1 MSSSRDRRLRPAP
14 ESLTPHSNELEQAIL
29 GGLIVVDHGRADRT
43 RNDGL
48 DAVLREGLKPEHFYH
63 SLHGRI
69 FELMCQL
76 GREAKPITI
85 FSLKAFIEDIDL
97 GDGTTPSQY
106 IAKLAG
112 AAVTLVNIPDY
123 ARMVVQLSQRRA
135 LIAEAAEFQNEV
147 AVAPPDKTNDE
158 LAADAIQRIQRLA
171 ENGSSIVTRKT
182 IGDAAA
188 EMLMRA
194 RLRKEQGPEGNVIP
208 TGFTDLDRMTG
219 GYEGGTL
226 WIAGGRPGMGKGQ
239 RLDDEIATPFGI
251 KRWGDLKAGD
261 MVFGSD
267 GSPTTVVETFP
278 LGMQRIFRVSFD
290 DGSFLDVTGDHL
302 WNVRGRSDRQR
313 SAAFTTVSTLDLLSG
328 GVRGG
333 SDDRRLYEIPRQ
345 GAVEFLTGHQPID
358 PYLLGVW
365 LGDGTVGQSCWSK
378 PDPEIVERVRGLG
391 YKVCDRPDGV
401 TKYVYGVND
410 AFRSLGV
417 FDLKSCERFIPDA
430 YRFAGVKARRA
441 LFDGLCDT
449 DGEVYCGG
457 TIGFSSTSRRLIDD
471 VVWLARS
478 LGCKARIQPT
488 VKRPMYRGS
497 DGVKIDGRPC
507 WRLTIAAIFNPF
519 SVTRKRLRFKV
530 ASDRYLT
537 RYIDRID
544 EVDPSEAMCIKV
556 AADDELYQARDFI
569 VTHNTSLMVSSANAI
584 GKMSVRRERDGLTGW
599 GVMEFSLEVSQD
611 QFMSRHVADLVR
623 SQRRSIPFS
632 SIMRGELED
641 DELWIVED
649 GVRRFDD
656 MPIIVDFA
664 SRLSIAEIALRVKT
678 EKAKFARQGVELKV
692 VFIDYL
698 KFIKASDRYKGQRVY
713 EVGEITVALKDLAK
727 KENICIVLL
736 CQLNRAN
743 EARDDKRPGL
753 ADLRESGD
761 IEADADVVCF
771 LHREAYYIEKSS
783 KFRENDS
790 ETLARHAELV
800 NQAELI
806 IAKNRAGPT
815 RTVVVYANIGCSSL
829 GNLYSGS

>member
-76 GREAKPITI
+76 GREAKPITV

-188 EMLMRA
+188 EMLTRA

-226 WIAGGRPGMGKGQ
+226 WIAGGRPGMGK
-239 RLDDEIATPFGI
+239 
-251 KRWGDLKAGD
+251 
-261 MVFGSD
+261 
-267 GSPTTVVETFP
+267 
-278 LGMQRIFRVSFD
+278 
-290 DGSFLDVTGDHL
+290 
-302 WNVRGRSDRQR
+302 
-313 SAAFTTVSTLDLLSG
+313 
-328 GVRGG
+328 
-333 SDDRRLYEIPRQ
+333 
-345 GAVEFLTGHQPID
+345 
-358 PYLLGVW
+358 
-365 LGDGTVGQSCWSK
+365 
-378 PDPEIVERVRGLG
+378 
-391 YKVCDRPDGV
+391 
-401 TKYVYGVND
+401 
-410 AFRSLGV
+410 
-417 FDLKSCERFIPDA
+417 
-430 YRFAGVKARRA
+430 
-441 LFDGLCDT
+441 
-449 DGEVYCGG
+449 
-457 TIGFSSTSRRLIDD
+457 
-471 VVWLARS
+471 
-478 LGCKARIQPT
+478 
-488 VKRPMYRGS
+488 
-497 DGVKIDGRPC
+497 
-507 WRLTIAAIFNPF
+507 
-519 SVTRKRLRFKV
+519 
-530 ASDRYLT
+530 
-537 RYIDRID
+537 
-544 EVDPSEAMCIKV
+544 
-556 AADDELYQARDFI
+556 
-569 VTHNTSLMVSSANAI
+569 TSLMVSSANAI
-584 GKMSVRRERDGLTGW
+584 GKMSVRRERDGLPGW
-599 GVMEFSLEVSQD
+599 GVVEFSLEVSQD

-713 EVGEITVALKDLAK
+713 EVGEITVALKDIAK